1 MSRKTVLVTGASRGI
16 GRAIACRLARAG
28 YDLVLHCCHRLE
40 LLQAL
45 AEELQ
50 QHGIQIRL
58 LQFDLADRDGVR
70 AALERDLESHGAYY
84 GVVYNAG
91 QNRDAAFPA
100 LSAEDWDQVVRA
112 NLDGFYNVLHP
123 VILPMIRRR
132 QPGRIV
138 TLASVA
144 GLIGNRGQ
152 VNYSAAK
159 AGIIGATKALALE
172 LAKRQI
178 TVNCVA
184 PGLIETKMVEGLPL
198 DELKAA
204 IPQRRLGK
212 PEEVAGLVAFLLS
225 EEAAYITRQV
235 FAVDGGLC
243 GCAGW

>member
-1 MSRKTVLVTGASRGI
+1 MSRETVLVTGASRGI

-28 YDLVLHCCHRLE
+28 YSLVLHCRHRLE
-40 LLQAL
+40 LLEAL
-45 AEELQ
+45 AEELTARF
-50 QHGIQIRL
+50 GIQVRRV
-58 LQFDLADRDGVR
+58 QFDLADRDGAR
-70 AALERDLESHGAYY
+70 AALTRDIETHGAYY
-84 GVVYNAG
+84 GVVCNAG
-91 QNRDAAFPA
+91 LNRDAAFPA
-100 LSAEDWDQVVRA
+100 LTGEDWDQVVRA
-112 NLDGFYNVLHP
+112 NLDGFYHVLHP
-123 VILPMIRRR
+123 VIMPMIRRR

-138 TLASVA
+138 TLASVS

-184 PGLIETKMVEGLPL
+184 PGLIETDMVEGLPL
-198 DELKAA
+198 DELQAA

-225 EEAAYITRQV
+225 EEASYITRQV
-235 FAVDGGLC
+235 IAVNGGLC
-243 GCAGW
+243 